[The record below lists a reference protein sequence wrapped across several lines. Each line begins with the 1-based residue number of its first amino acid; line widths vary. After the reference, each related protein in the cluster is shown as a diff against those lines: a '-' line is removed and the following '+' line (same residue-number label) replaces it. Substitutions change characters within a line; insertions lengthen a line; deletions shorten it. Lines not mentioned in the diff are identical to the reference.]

1 MEVCNMKYAV
11 RNKFKGKVVDI
22 KKGNLMC
29 EVIVEVSPE
38 VTITSVMT
46 LDSLNDTNI
55 NIGDEVV
62 ALTKAVNVVLVKQ

>member
-1 MEVCNMKYAV
+1 MKYAV